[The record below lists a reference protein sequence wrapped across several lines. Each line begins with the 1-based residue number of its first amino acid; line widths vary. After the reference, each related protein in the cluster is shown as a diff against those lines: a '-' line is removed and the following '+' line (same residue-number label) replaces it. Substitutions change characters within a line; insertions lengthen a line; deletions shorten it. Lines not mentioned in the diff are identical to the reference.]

1 MQKLNE
7 NPILNEL
14 SYTKGLQTFH
24 KTSTGGFF
32 RAFSDAIASLA
43 LIIVPD

>member
-14 SYTKGLQTFH
+14 SYTKGLQIFH
-24 KTSTGGFF
+24 KTSTGGFV